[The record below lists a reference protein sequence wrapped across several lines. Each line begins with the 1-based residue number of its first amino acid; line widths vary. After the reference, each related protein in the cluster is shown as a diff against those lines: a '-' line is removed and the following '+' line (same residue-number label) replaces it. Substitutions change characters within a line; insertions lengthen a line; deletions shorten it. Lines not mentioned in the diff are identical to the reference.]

1 MSLITSVE
9 EYLNMSS
16 LVTATIGLVIAMLF
30 IQGPRNRWARGL
42 AVVLGASAIAVFFF
56 NLRNTMG
63 QPDPWLPAGSYNL
76 IGWKTEEKRDLIYV
90 MVSHPDFG
98 TPRQYSIPFDL
109 DLALKLQEIRRTSNS
124 LEQDCLAF
132 NPDRAHRPAAVY
144 RLMPNQNLGRIDCV
158 EIIGGLQDP

>member
-1 MSLITSVE
+1 MWLITDPE

-16 LVTATIGLVIAMLF
+16 LVTAAIGLVIAMLF
-30 IQGPRNRWARGL
+30 IQGPRNRWARSF
-42 AVVLGASAIAVFFF
+42 AVVLSASAIAVFFF
-56 NLRNTMG
+56 NLRTTMG

-90 MVSHPDFG
+90 MVTHPDFA

-109 DLALKLQEIRRTSNS
+109 GLALNLQEIRRTSNS

-132 NPDRAHRPAAVY
+132 YPDRELGLSEVY
-144 RLMPNQNLGRIDCV
+144 RLMPNQNVGQINCV
-158 EIIGGLQDP
+158 EIIDGLQNP